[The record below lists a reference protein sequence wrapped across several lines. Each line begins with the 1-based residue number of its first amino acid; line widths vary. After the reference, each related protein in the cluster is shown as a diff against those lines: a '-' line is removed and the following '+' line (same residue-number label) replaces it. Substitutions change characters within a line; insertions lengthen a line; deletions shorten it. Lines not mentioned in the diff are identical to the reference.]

1 MYTNSVQTRPLT
13 FRLSPRIYILG
24 DVETCCLSLSLIA
37 PLPPFLDFTS
47 FSHLSLIDST
57 TFLFVKRLID
67 SGVKIGGLPSHSNLR
82 QTGNCLVPAKNID
95 LEMKVQM
102 LAAEHDGKE
111 KKHGTLQT
119 DSGPRGIN
127 PEISN
132 GMVNEIINGTVEDA
146 SKKRG
151 TMSAGPVDLSP
162 KKPKRRKVDLAC
174 IYCRRSHMTCDEGR
188 PCSRCIRRNIG
199 HLCHDEPKKANKE
212 SIATTTPSADITQSH
227 PSAIH
232 NIEPNP
238 VSAHLS
244 TAMVLTSQSQPGL
257 HGASVFQEISDH
269 KAPSTER
276 LGAQQLQ
283 DNVSTTKVDTLNM
296 ALSSPFNDWTS
307 LGHQSILSQTS
318 EFNQNLFF
326 SEHANSEFASLGDF
340 LSMIE
345 DPISTDVGVN
355 PLNRGFSGGEPS
367 MEPFVDRREPQIS
380 DSARDKFFLTAADPT
395 VDVSPEERLKQV
407 IQAKVEAGL
416 LQPFNYARGYARLQ
430 KYMDNYMN
438 QGSKQRILKPLSV
451 FRPAFRAIAQS
462 LMDIDLVLVEE
473 AFERMLL
480 DYDRVFT
487 SMAIPACLWRRTGEI
502 YRGNKEFA
510 GLVEVSVDEL
520 RDGKLVIYELMSED
534 SAVNYWEKYGNI
546 AFDSG
551 QKAVLTSCNLRTR
564 DRRKRRACCF
574 SFTIQRDRYN
584 M

>member
-1 MYTNSVQTRPLT
+1 MGS
-13 FRLSPRIYILG
+13 SPRQVAAG
-24 DVETCCLSLSLIA
+24 PESPDF
-37 PLPPFLDFTS
+37 PP
-47 FSHLSLIDST
+47 
-57 TFLFVKRLID
+57 
-67 SGVKIGGLPSHSNLR
+67 
-82 QTGNCLVPAKNID
+82 
-95 LEMKVQM
+95 
-102 LAAEHDGKE
+102 
-111 KKHGTLQT
+111 KKHDRRSTSPTPAT
-119 DSGPRGIN
+119 DAAATMTMES
-127 PEISN
+127 
-132 GMVNEIINGTVEDA
+132 TF
-146 SKKRG
+146 SKR
-151 TMSAGPVDLSP
+151 
-162 KKPKRRKVDLAC
+162 PKRRKVDFAC

-199 HLCHDEPKKANKE
+199 HLCRDEPKKTAKD
-212 SIATTTPSADITQSH
+212 SIAISPLDAPDPSAVPYQQH
-227 PSAIH
+227 
-232 NIEPNP
+232 IEPSP
-238 VSAHLS
+238 ISAHLS
-244 TAMVLTSQSQPGL
+244 TAMVLTNQPQLGL
-257 HGASVFQEISDH
+257 NDASVFQEISDH
-269 KAPSTER
+269 KPPSTEN
-276 LGAQQLQ
+276 LIHQPLPGTMAG
-283 DNVSTTKVDTLNM
+283 KVDNLPLVNAPHSPVYDWS
-296 ALSSPFNDWTS
+296 AL
-307 LGHQSILSQTS
+307 GGQGILAQTS
-318 EFNQNLFF
+318 EFNQNLFY

-340 LSMIE
+340 LTMIE
-345 DPISTDVGVN
+345 DPASGSI
-355 PLNRGFSGGEPS
+355 PLPQPPPTRHYSGGSDSLVEPT
-367 MEPFVDRREPQIS
+367 MDRREPQIS

-451 FRPAFRAIAQS
+451 FRPTFRAIAQS

-510 GLVEVSVDEL
+510 GLVEVNVDEL

-584 M
+584 MWVFPPLSKNGRTY